1 MPALKPLMFVLKALL
16 IQRSLNTPATGGLGS
31 YALALMVI
39 SFLQVGVSVHVRSFP
54 DSLLTIFQMNP
65 HQLPSENITSPIENE
80 SLGHLLLSFLRFY
93 ADEFQ
98 YSTYSISCDDGLLE
112 KESLGWYDAQHPSK
126 LSIRCLV
133 NKDNDVARSVGKID
147 QVRKLFAEAFERLNL
162 LESATSNMLGL
173 IVGFS
178 RKVCL
183 VSTIILS
190 SKSSLNPL

>member
-1 MPALKPLMFVLKALL
+1 MPALKPLIFVLKALL
-16 IQRSLNTPATGGLGS
+16 IQRSLNTPAAGGLGS

-39 SFLQVGVSVHVRSFP
+39 SFLQVSISVCVPSSP
-54 DSLLTIFQMNP
+54 DSLLMVFQMNP

-112 KESLGWYDAQHPSK
+112 KESLGWCDAQHPSK

-183 VSTIILS
+183 MSIIFCH
-190 SKSSLNPL
+190 PRAH